1 MAEILVKAEEETN
14 PAYGCDPHKRV
25 IEEHIRNGI
34 INLDKLSGPTSH
46 QVSDWVKKIF
56 GLKKAGHGGTL
67 DPAVTGILP
76 VALDNA
82 TKIIK
87 LMLIGGKEY
96 VALMHVHGDVDE
108 KTVRLAME
116 KFIGKIK
123 QLPPK
128 RSSVK
133 RVVREREIYE
143 IEFLDKQGRDVLF
156 RVRCQH
162 GTYIRRLC
170 EDFGKELGIGAHMIE
185 LRRTKAGGFTE
196 NDHLVTLQDL
206 CDALAFWKEEGNEKF
221 LRYCIQPL
229 ESALGNTPK
238 IWVFDATIESV
249 CHGTKLAV
257 PGISKLEDNIK
268 PEDTVAVLSLKGE
281 LVGIGTAN
289 MSSKEIMANQK
300 GIAVKM
306 DRITMKEG
314 TYPAYK
320 ND

>member
-1 MAEILVKAEEETN
+1 MPEILIKETDETN
-14 PAYGCDPHKRV
+14 PAYGCDPQKRP

-56 GLKKAGHGGTL
+56 HLKKAGHGGTL

-76 VALDNA
+76 VALENA

-87 LMLIGGKEY
+87 LMLMGGKEY

-108 KTVRLAME
+108 KTVRAAMD

-143 IEFLDKQGRDVLF
+143 IEFLDKQDRNVLF

-185 LRRTKAGGFTE
+185 LRRTKAGGFSE
-196 NDHLVTLQDL
+196 NDRLVTLQDL

-229 ESALGNTPK
+229 ENALGKTPK
-238 IWVFDATIESV
+238 IWVFDTTIESV
-249 CHGTKLAV
+249 CNGTKLAV
-257 PGISKLEDNIK
+257 PGISKLENNIK
-268 PEDTVAVLSLKGE
+268 PEDTVAVMSLKGE
-281 LVGIGTAN
+281 LVGIGTAQ
-289 MSSKEIMANQK
+289 MSSSEIMSAKN
-300 GIAVKM
+300 GIAVKL
-306 DRITMKEG
+306 DRIVLRAG

-320 ND
+320 KE

>member
-1 MAEILVKAEEETN
+1 MAEILVKETDETN
-14 PAYGCDPHKRV
+14 PAYGCDPQKRP
-25 IEEHIRNGI
+25 IDEHIRNGI

-56 GLKKAGHGGTL
+56 CLKKAGHGGTL
-67 DPAVTGILP
+67 DPAVTGVLP
-76 VALDNA
+76 VALENA

-96 VALMHVHGDVDE
+96 VALMHVHEDVDE

-143 IEFLDKQGRDVLF
+143 IEFLDMQKRDVLF

-170 EDFGKELGIGAHMIE
+170 EDFGKELGTGAHMIE
-185 LRRTKAGGFTE
+185 LRRTKAGGFSE
-196 NDHLVTLQDL
+196 NDRLVTLQDL

-221 LRYCIQPL
+221 LRYCVQPL
-229 ESALGNTPK
+229 ENALGKTPK
-238 IWVFDATIESV
+238 VWIFDTTIESV
-249 CHGTKLAV
+249 CNGTKLAV

-268 PEDTVAVLSLKGE
+268 PEDTVAVMSLKGE
-281 LVGIGTAN
+281 LVGIGTAK
-289 MSSKEIMANQK
+289 MSSAEMMSAKN
-300 GIAVKM
+300 GIAVKL
-306 DRITMKEG
+306 DRIVLRAG

-320 ND
+320 KE